1 MLTYY
6 LYIVGIM
13 SLITII
19 VYGIDKIK
27 AIRGSWRISEA
38 TLLLFSFFFGALG
51 GIFSMYVI
59 RHKNRKIKFIILNWL
74 FIIIHIGLGVYLLT
88 NNI

>member
-1 MLTYY
+1 MLIYY
-6 LYIVGIM
+6 LYLVGIM
-13 SLITII
+13 SFITII
-19 VYGIDKIK
+19 IYAIDKIK
-27 AIRGSWRISEA
+27 AVRGSWRISEV

-51 GIFSMYVI
+51 GLFSMYII

-74 FIIIHIGLGVYLLT
+74 FFIIHSTIAIYLLT

>member
-27 AIRGSWRISEA
+27 AVRGSWRISEV

>member
-27 AIRGSWRISEA
+27 AVRGSWRISEA
-38 TLLLFSFFFGALG
+38 TLLLFLFFFGALG

>member
-27 AIRGSWRISEA
+27 AVRGSWRISEA

-74 FIIIHIGLGVYLLT
+74 FIIIHIGLGIYLLT

>member
-27 AIRGSWRISEA
+27 AVRGSWRISEA
-38 TLLLFSFFFGALG
+38 TLFLFSFFFGALG

>member
-27 AIRGSWRISEA
+27 AVRGSWRISEA

>member
-27 AIRGSWRISEA
+27 AVRGSWRISEV

-74 FIIIHIGLGVYLLT
+74 FIIIHICLGVYLLT

>member
-1 MLTYY
+1 
-6 LYIVGIM
+6 M

-27 AIRGSWRISEA
+27 AVRGSWRISEV